1 MINHVYLDVQ
11 ISACD
16 WIDPEV
22 QPQTEEYWG
31 HVNPNGQRACHDEGK
46 RISETLSYAY
56 EKQVFTVLNFVIKC
70 DNNTSICKAHNV
82 SIRAESDKVVLKY

>member
-16 WIDPEV
+16 WLDPEV

-56 EKQVFTVLNFVIKC
+56 EKQVFTVLILFIYFIYYKIV
-70 DNNTSICKAHNV
+70 H
-82 SIRAESDKVVLKY
+82 